1 MNLYRVT
8 AEDIIT
14 CAAEIIDKHG
24 WARSAWP
31 KHGPAPRCIRAA
43 LEDAWKH
50 LHDNDPRA
58 DSKSLTEAIR
68 RVSEAIYGPG
78 CIGGIVEWEY
88 KKRTDRAQVL
98 QMLAGAADLAK
109 AAV

>member
-14 CAAEIIDKHG
+14 CAAEIIDKRG

-50 LHDNDPRA
+50 LHYTDPRA

-78 CIGGIVEWEY
+78 CIGRIGECEDR
-88 KKRTDRAQVL
+88 KRTDSARGL
-98 QMLAGAADLAK
+98 R
-109 AAV
+109 